1 MKARVA
7 LNGRFSHAEH
17 PAGTHVASFHLFD
30 AILRAP
36 RDLDLVVFADPEAP
50 GVGEWRN
57 LPGVVFCPVPFRS
70 WSRSRCQFWEQ
81 AVFASRAARMGCGVV
96 HSPMNT
102 SPARSGKVR
111 SLVTLHDLNFHL
123 HPEWYH
129 WTFRLAYRWV
139 CLPGL
144 RRANRVAVISDYI
157 RQQAM
162 RRLGLDPNK
171 IRVIPNGL
179 VPLAEAEPL
188 RGVAPFIFAVG
199 SYQPHKNLD
208 RLLQAHRKLRKEF
221 PDLEL
226 RLAGLPEKGFSYA
239 GEPGKELEAPGVLRL
254 GYLDSKTLTAH
265 YRAAKV
271 FCFPSLEE
279 GFGLPVLEAM
289 SQGAPVVTSRAS
301 CLPEVAGDAAL
312 LVDPT
317 SVDEIAQ
324 GLRTILTMSDAER
337 SRWDRAG
344 RARAAQFSWARAA
357 RQYLDL
363 YREMMA
369 S

>member
-7 LNGRFSHAEH
+7 LNGRFSHARH
-17 PAGTHVASFHLFD
+17 PVGTHVASFHLFD

-36 RDLDLVVFADPEAP
+36 RDLELVVFADPEVL
-50 GVGEWRN
+50 GVGEWQS
-57 LPGVVFCPVPFRS
+57 LPRVVFCPVPFRS
-70 WSRSRCQFWEQ
+70 WPRSRCQFWEQ
-81 AVFASRAARMGCGVV
+81 MVFPRRADQMGCGVA

-102 SPARSGKVR
+102 SPACPGKVR
-111 SLVTLHDLNFHL
+111 SLVTFHDLNFFL

-144 RRANRVAVISDYI
+144 QRAEKVAVISNYI
-157 RQQAM
+157 RDQAI
-162 RRLGLDPNK
+162 RHLPIPADKL
-171 IRVIPNGL
+171 RVIPNGL
-179 VPLAEAEPL
+179 VPLAEAEPI
-188 RGVAPFIFAVG
+188 RDVPPFIFAVG
-199 SYQPHKNLD
+199 SYQPHKNLS
-208 RLLQAHRKLRKEF
+208 RLLQAHQKLRQEF

-239 GEPGKELEAPGVLRL
+239 GELGKELKAPGVVRL
-254 GYLDSKTLTAH
+254 GYLDAKTLTAH

-289 SQGAPVVTSRAS
+289 SQGTPVVTSRAS
-301 CLPEVAGDAAL
+301 CLPEVAGEAGL

-324 GLRTILTMSDAER
+324 GLRKMLIMSEAER

-344 RARAAQFSWARAA
+344 RERAAQFSWDRAA

-363 YREMMA
+363 YREMLA
-369 S
+369 P

>member
-7 LNGRFSHAEH
+7 FNGRFTHTQD
-17 PAGTHVASFHLFD
+17 PAGTRVASFHLLE
-30 AILRAP
+30 ALVRAP
-36 RDLDLVVFADPEAP
+36 RDLELVIFADPKAP

-57 LPGVVFCPVPFRS
+57 GAKVIFCPVPFRS
-70 WSRSRCQFWEQ
+70 WSRSRCQLWEQ
-81 AVFASRAARMGCGVV
+81 TVFPARAGKLGCGVM

-102 SPARSGKVR
+102 SPAWPDPVP
-111 SLVTLHDLNFHL
+111 SLVTLHDLNFYL

-129 WTFRLAYRWV
+129 WTFRWAYRWV

-144 RRANRVAVISDYI
+144 RRAAQIAVISSHTRGQVI
-157 RQQAM
+157 RH
-162 RRLGLDPNK
+162 LGISPDK

-179 VPLAEAEPL
+179 VPLAEAGPI
-188 RGVAPFIFAVG
+188 RDVPPFIFAVG
-199 SYQPHKNLD
+199 SYQPHKNLR
-208 RLLQAHRKLRKEF
+208 RLLQAHQKLRKEF

-239 GEPGKELEAPGVLRL
+239 GGLGKELKAPGVVRL
-254 GYLDSKTLTAH
+254 GYLDASVLAAH
-265 YRAAKV
+265 YRAARV

-279 GFGLPVLEAM
+279 GFGLPILEAM
-289 SQGAPVVTSRAS
+289 SQGTPVVTSRTS

-324 GLRTILTMSDAER
+324 GLRRMLTMPEAER

-344 RARAAQFSWARAA
+344 RDRAAQFSWDRAA

-363 YREMMA
+363 YREMLA
-369 S
+369 P